1 MKNVLVTGG
10 CGFIGS
16 NFIRYLHQ
24 QDQSVRIYNI
34 DSLTYAGSQKN
45 LSDLKGNPR
54 YIFIHGDICDSDLVE
69 RVLIESDIDTIVHF
83 AAETHV
89 DRSIYGPEAFIHTN
103 ILGTFRL
110 LEAAKKVWHAQSDG
124 NYTRYRFHHI
134 STDEVY
140 GSLSPDE
147 HPFLET
153 TPYDPNSPYSA
164 SKAASDH
171 LVRAYGHTYN
181 IPVTISNCSN
191 NFGPY
196 QYPEKLI
203 PLIILNSA
211 NGVALPVYGDGQQIR
226 DWLYVED
233 HCEAIYRILTDGTI
247 GETYNIGGNSQM
259 TNLEVIKTICTI
271 LDELEP
277 DSDLV
282 PHQQLIKY
290 VDDRPGHDRRYAIDC
305 TKLEGELGWK
315 PKTSF
320 YEGIAKTV
328 QWYLGHREWV
338 ADMFSRKDYQIWI
351 EKNYEKR
358 GEDK

>member
-16 NFIRYLHQ
+16 NFIHYLYHQ
-24 QDQSVRIYNI
+24 DSSVRIYNI

-45 LSDLKGNPR
+45 LADLKGNPR
-54 YIFIHGDICDSDLVE
+54 YTFIHGDICDSDLVE
-69 RVLIESDIDTIVHF
+69 RVLLESNIDTIVHF

-124 NYTRYRFHHI
+124 YYAGYRFHHI

-140 GSLSPDE
+140 GSLMPQE
-147 HPFLET
+147 QAFLET
-153 TPYDPNSPYSA
+153 TPYMPNSPYSA
-164 SKAASDH
+164 SKASSDH
-171 LVRAYGHTYN
+171 LVRAYWHTYH

-191 NFGPY
+191 NYGPY

-203 PLIILNSA
+203 PLVILNA
-211 NGVALPVYGDGQQIR
+211 AKGVSLPVYGDGQQIR

-233 HCEAIYRILTDGTI
+233 HCEAIYRILIDGRI
-247 GETYNIGGNSQM
+247 GETYNIGGNTQKA
-259 TNLEVIKTICTI
+259 NLEVIRSICTI
-271 LDELEP
+271 LDQLLP
-277 DSDLV
+277 DSAHV
-282 PHQQLIKY
+282 PHEKLIQF
-290 VDDRPGHDRRYAIDC
+290 VEDRPGHDRRYAIDC
-305 TKLEGELGWK
+305 TKLVNELDWA
-315 PKTSF
+315 PSTT
-320 YEGIAKTV
+320 YAEGIAKTV
-328 QWYLGHREWV
+328 AWYLEHQEWV
-338 ADMFSRKDYQIWI
+338 AEMFSRKDYRVWI
-351 EKNYEKR
+351 EKNYAQR